1 MLLRAYR
8 AADLPALI
16 DVFTTSVHVLGAA
29 YYSAEQRQA
38 WAPLAA
44 DVAVWRTRLAE
55 LHVHVAERD
64 GCIAGFIGFS
74 ADGHIDLL
82 FVAPSAAGTGVAAA
96 LYQQCEAALRGF
108 GAEELSTEASQ
119 VARGFFERQ
128 GFEVEAMQRVSRAGV
143 ELTRYAM
150 RKVLLQ

>member
-1 MLLRAYR
+1 MLLRVYR

-16 DVFTTSVHVLGAA
+16 EVFTRSVHVLGAA

-38 WAPLAA
+38 WAPQVA
-44 DVAVWRTRLAE
+44 DVAAWRARLAA
-55 LHVHVAERD
+55 LPVYVAERD
-64 GCIAGFIGFS
+64 DCIVGFIGFS

-82 FVAPSAAGTGVAAA
+82 FVAPPAAGTGVAAA
-96 LYQQCEAALRGF
+96 LYRQCEAALREF
-108 GAEELSTEASQ
+108 GAGTLSTEASR
-119 VARGFFERQ
+119 VARGFFEHQ

-150 RKVLLQ
+150 RKVLR